1 MTLAVWQ
8 LHGRQQLR
16 NWWCNQMASAVCAV
30 AALWGTAQVCVA
42 GTVTWAQP
50 ALTVARTAFSG
61 HPWWK
66 WVTELFS
73 WVRMLQTRKQVGDR
87 LRSVE
92 AKICNNN
99 RLFDCA
105 YTCLL
110 HWTNFWTRDVQIHQ
124 KLKKI
129 MREGG
134 ESYISLSLFS
144 SPPIACITAGRP
156 LLQLHL
162 RNTKLWPCLLIKNCG
177 RFLLFPFLPWPH
189 VEAHASKHTC
199 SAGKMKNRQATVSIS
214 CNTFIELNIWTVPL
228 MLQLAVL
235 NCITLS
241 SDSWR
246 NKCPKLHH
254 IANVFPSLP
263 FLDSLAI
270 WSVETFAEPTSPTWS
285 SPSFTNS
292 LLK

>member
-124 KLKKI
+124 KLKKNNERGG
-129 MREGG
+129 REL
-134 ESYISLSLFS
+134 YISFSLFQPPYCLHHSWS
-144 SPPIACITAGRP
+144 SFAPAPFKKYKTVTMFIN
-156 LLQLHL
+156 Q
-162 RNTKLWPCLLIKNCG
+162 KLW
-177 RFLLFPFLPWPH
+177 
-189 VEAHASKHTC
+189 E
-199 SAGKMKNRQATVSIS
+199 IS
-214 CNTFIELNIWTVPL
+214 SF
-228 MLQLAVL
+228 
-235 NCITLS
+235 
-241 SDSWR
+241 
-246 NKCPKLHH
+246 
-254 IANVFPSLP
+254 SLP
-263 FLDSLAI
+263 TLTSR
-270 WSVETFAEPTSPTWS
+270 WSPCKQTHMQCWQDEKQAGYCQHFM
-285 SPSFTNS
+285 
-292 LLK
+292 